1 MHARYP
7 GQTVAFLTQHG
18 KETLLAPL
26 LEPVFGCRIQRVE
39 GYDTDQLGT
48 FSGEVRRLDNQIE
61 TARQKA
67 RIGMALSGLHLG
79 IASEG
84 AVVSDPMSGL
94 VPWNIEV
101 LVWLDQQ
108 AEFEVIGIAQ
118 GPALSLHRAVQT
130 FTDLET
136 FATHAGFPTHHLVMR
151 PESESDRRI
160 YKGISDWAQLK
171 QTFIDCQKQAANG
184 YVHVEHDH
192 RAFCHPT
199 RQAMIRNAAQDLL
212 KKFQSMC
219 PRCETPGFAVT
230 AHTAGLPCLAC
241 GRPTSLPRAYTLRCN
256 ACHHTEERPSSE
268 STADPSRC
276 DTCNP

>member
-1 MHARYP
+1 
-7 GQTVAFLTQHG
+7 
-18 KETLLAPL
+18 
-26 LEPVFGCRIQRVE
+26 
-39 GYDTDQLGT
+39 
-48 FSGEVRRLDNQIE
+48 
-61 TARQKA
+61 
-67 RIGMALSGLHLG
+67 MALSGLHLG

-84 AVVSDPMSGL
+84 AVVTDPMSGL
-94 VPWNIEV
+94 VPWNIEIV
-101 LVWLDQQ
+101 VWLDQQ
-108 AEFEVIGIAQ
+108 SEFEVIGIAQ
-118 GPALSLHRAVQT
+118 GPALSLHRAIQS

-136 FATHAGFPTHHLVMR
+136 FAAHAGFPAHHLVMR

-171 QTFIDCQKQAANG
+171 QTFMDCQKQAANG
-184 YVHVEHDH
+184 FVHVEHDH

-256 ACHHTEERPSSE
+256 ACHHAEERPSSE